1 MTGLFFHNIAR
12 RWPTCPVVDPN
23 GHWSADMEIIQ
34 MEEGGKQ
41 TSEKN
46 WITNQIQFVFEPIK
60 DWHINVEAACANTMK
75 NTIGL
80 YCHLR
85 L

>member
-1 MTGLFFHNIAR
+1 MYSNRAGNVGQRLDTSEPQNVPLAR

-46 WITNQIQFVFEPIK
+46 WITN
-60 DWHINVEAACANTMK
+60 H
-75 NTIGL
+75 GL
-80 YCHLR
+80 GGTW
-85 L
+85 